1 MLHIQIL
8 GIGCKKSR
16 ALKANLL
23 MALHSLEME
32 ASIEEIERVEDIIQY
47 QILSTPALLIDGEIV
62 SEGVVPEVEELVLV
76 LKYSMDKLPKIKK
89 ILVPIDFSSV
99 ANNAF
104 RFALYLAGHLECE
117 ITLLHVY
124 HPYFDPDNPLA
135 GGEKS
140 ETATNAQKRLDTFLG
155 ENSSPANNDK
165 GLFNYKSIK
174 KDLRIGFPADE
185 ITAFSKD
192 FDLIVM
198 GTTGDGD
205 WLEQLFGSVSSH
217 VAQYAHCPVL
227 LIPGKARFK
236 SFKTVVYA
244 SDRETND
251 KILIKQVVDAMQIP
265 SDSVHLVHVE
275 KKSSEEYLLRNGRYE
290 QLPRPQ
296 KQTIKLTLADIESK
310 SILKAMN
317 EYAHSHHADL
327 IILNTV
333 QRSFLENL
341 FHRSF
346 TKQMILQTR
355 IPLLILHSNPQSGQN
370 LSPTEAKNAKFWS

>member
-23 MALHSLEME
+23 MALRSLETE

-47 QILSTPALLIDGEIV
+47 QILSTPALLINGEIV
-62 SEGVVPEVEELVLV
+62 SEGIVPEVEELILL
-76 LKYSMDKLPKIKK
+76 LKPSIGKFSKIKK
-89 ILVPIDFSSV
+89 ILVPIDFSNV
-99 ANNAF
+99 ASSAF
-104 RFALYLAGHLECE
+104 RFALHLAGHLECE
-117 ITLLHVY
+117 ITLFHIY
-124 HPYFDPDNPLA
+124 HPYFDPNNPLA
-135 GGEKS
+135 GGEKI
-140 ETATNAQKRLDTFLG
+140 EAAANAQKRLDAFLG
-155 ENSSPANNDK
+155 ENSSPANNDGGFFK
-165 GLFNYKSIK
+165 YKDIK
-174 KDLRIGFPADE
+174 KELRIGFPADE

-192 FDLIVM
+192 FDLIIM

-227 LIPGKARFK
+227 LVPEKAQFK
-236 SFKTVVYA
+236 GFNTVVYA
-244 SDRETND
+244 TDKNSND
-251 KILIKQVVDAMQIP
+251 KTLIEQVVDAMQIP
-265 SDSVHLVHVE
+265 PDSVHLVHVE

-290 QLPRPQ
+290 QLPRLQ
-296 KQTIKLTLADIESK
+296 KQAIRLTLADIESK

-317 EYAHSHHADL
+317 EYANSHHADL

-333 QRSFLENL
+333 QRGFLENL

-355 IPLLILHSNPQSGQN
+355 IPLLILHSSAQNAQN